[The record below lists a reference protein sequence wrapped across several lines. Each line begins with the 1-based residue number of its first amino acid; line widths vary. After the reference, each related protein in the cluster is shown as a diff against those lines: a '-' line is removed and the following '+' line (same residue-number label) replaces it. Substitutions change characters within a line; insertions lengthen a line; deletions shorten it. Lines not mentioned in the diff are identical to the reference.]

1 MAPGGGFQPAGGEPG
16 FRVRP
21 ARPRD
26 AASFAQMLTVVVR
39 EGRYIRTE
47 EVGRDLRSVR
57 RRFRESWDAQHAW
70 FVAVGVAD
78 GRVIG
83 SLSAARED
91 HAVTQ
96 HVASI
101 GMMVAP
107 EWRGRGVG
115 SALMA
120 AAIDWAE
127 RAGVEKLA
135 LSVYPDNAPARALY
149 RKFGFVEEGRL
160 TGHSKKAIG
169 YRDEVLM
176 GRWLIEPPYG
186 GGDDRPGAAP

>member
-1 MAPGGGFQPAGGEPG
+1 VGPGGGFAPAGGEPG

-26 AASFAQMLTVVVR
+26 AASFAKLLTVVVR
-39 EGRYIRTE
+39 EGKYIRTE

-57 RRFRESWDAQHAW
+57 RRFRESWDEEHAW
-70 FVAVGVAD
+70 LVAVGDAD
-78 GRVIG
+78 GRVVG
-83 SLSAARED
+83 SLSIARED
-91 HAVTQ
+91 HAITR

-107 EWRGRGVG
+107 EWRVRGVG
-115 SALMA
+115 SALMV

-127 RAGVEKLA
+127 RMGVEKLA

-160 TGHSKKAIG
+160 AGHSKKAIG
-169 YRDEVLM
+169 YRDEIVM
-176 GRWLIEPPYG
+176 GRWLIDPPDG
-186 GGDDRPGAAP
+186 GADDVPGAAP